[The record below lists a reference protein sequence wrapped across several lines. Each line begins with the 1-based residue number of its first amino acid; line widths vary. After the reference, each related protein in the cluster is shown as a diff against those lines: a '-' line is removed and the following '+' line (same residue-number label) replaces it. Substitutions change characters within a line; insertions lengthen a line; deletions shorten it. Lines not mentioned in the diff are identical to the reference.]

1 MKKYIGSIFSRRGL
15 SDNRRLLFLC
25 LLLFCVSSFFSF
37 WVFFPA
43 EVLQQRLV
51 QEISEETGVRMRAE
65 RAAMLVPLGL
75 KLDLTLYPDQPGIAP
90 LSITDLHLTPVWTS
104 LVSRNHAVNLKGSL
118 AQGDIAVR
126 LWRNG
131 NIHLG
136 LQDLALSLLQ
146 DENLDYRLG
155 GLLNVQFQGEELLAD
170 ARRGQ
175 GRFAIETRD
184 TLIFGL
190 EQLGLSPEMPL
201 GLLQINGRFSEARV
215 SIEQF
220 VATGGALE
228 LSGGGTLLI
237 GATPEQT
244 RLNLNVRLHPTRQTP
259 ENVRDLLM
267 LTGGRPGPD
276 GSYTIQIGG
285 SLARPLLR

>member
-15 SDNRRLLFLC
+15 SDNRSLFLLC

-51 QEISEETGVRMRAE
+51 QEISRETGIPMRAE

-75 KLDLTLYPDQPGIAP
+75 KMDITLYPDQPGIAP
-90 LSITDLHLTPVWTS
+90 LAIKDLQLTPVWTS
-104 LVSRNHAVNLKGSL
+104 LVSRNQGINIKGSL
-118 AQGDIAVR
+118 AQGDVGAR

-131 NIHLG
+131 NIYLS
-136 LQDLALSLLQ
+136 LQDLTLSLLQ
-146 DENLDYRLG
+146 EAGLDYRFG

-170 ARRGQ
+170 AQRSQ
-175 GRFAIETRD
+175 GRFAVEIRD
-184 TLIFGL
+184 TLVFGL
-190 EQLGLSPEMPL
+190 EQIGLSPELPL
-201 GLLQINGRFSEARV
+201 GLLQVNGRFSEARV
-215 SIEQF
+215 SVEQL
-220 VATGGALE
+220 VATGGVLE

-244 RLNLNVRLHPTRQTP
+244 RLNLNVRIHPTRQTP

-267 LTGGRPGPD
+267 LTGVRPGPD
-276 GSYTIQIGG
+276 GSYIMQIGG